1 MYCTIFLYNIDLC
14 INALLGYHFKL
25 VTIFVLSEKFI
36 YDEVD
41 IEAYKNKKGQR
52 VSWSSYEDSLV
63 RG

>member
-1 MYCTIFLYNIDLC
+1 M
-14 INALLGYHFKL
+14 YHFKL